1 MPQNDNY
8 LAWTSDPQA
17 SFVPIFYDGAI
28 VGFGKADMAGK
39 MTELLNAQ
47 EKMYKALRLSC
58 LDYIRKSGGDTSRV
72 EELMRK
78 YIARAERPKYGSRAV
93 AAILRDRQI
102 ELNVS
107 DREFVRFCETYKLSL
122 QELKEIYAG
131 EEIID
136 SQLGPIS
143 RILGM
148 SMEELIQIRDG
159 GNRPPE

>member
-8 LAWTSDPQA
+8 LAWTFNSQT
-17 SFVPIFYDGAI
+17 SFVPIFYQGEI
-28 VGFGKADMAGK
+28 VGFCKADIAAR
-39 MTELLNAQ
+39 MTEFLNAQ
-47 EKMYKALRLSC
+47 EKIYKALRLSC
-58 LDYIRKSGGDTSRV
+58 LDYIRKSGGDTLRV

-78 YIARAERPKYGSRAV
+78 YIARAERPKYGSRAI
-93 AAILRDRQI
+93 AAMLRDRQI

-107 DREFVRFCETYKLSL
+107 DREFIRFCETYKLSF

-148 SMEELIQIRDG
+148 SIEELIQIRDG
-159 GNRPPE
+159 VNKTTE

>member
-1 MPQNDNY
+1 MSQNDNY
-8 LAWTSDPQA
+8 LPWKFDSKA
-17 SFVPIFYDGAI
+17 SFVPILLDGTI
-28 VGFGKADMAGK
+28 VGFCQAERAARI
-39 MTELLNAQ
+39 TELLNAQ
-47 EKMYKALRLSC
+47 EKIYKALRLSC

-78 YIARAERPKYGSRAV
+78 YISRAERPKYGSRAL
-93 AAILRDRQI
+93 AAILRDRQV

-122 QELKEIYAG
+122 AELKEIYAG

-136 SQLGPIS
+136 SQLGPLS

-148 SMEELIQIRDG
+148 SIDELLEIRDG
-159 GNRPPE
+159 GNQPPE